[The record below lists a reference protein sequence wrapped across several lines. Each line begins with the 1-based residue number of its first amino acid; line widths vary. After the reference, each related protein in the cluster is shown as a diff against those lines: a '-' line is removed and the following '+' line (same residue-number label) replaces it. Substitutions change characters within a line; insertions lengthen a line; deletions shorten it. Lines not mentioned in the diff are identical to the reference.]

1 MSMPA
6 ISRSSLK
13 QLGVSL
19 LCGAS
24 LFALACGGHGGS
36 ASKDDLALVP
46 QETQMVFGINVTRM
60 RGTAMWKKA
69 IDVYTSAATEQ
80 QKKDYADFS
89 GSCVDPA
96 SSDGIESIFVAMP
109 DQTSPSKDGA
119 AIIRLKAAVDDARL
133 NKCGTFLATRNN
145 EKLVVTEYNGKK
157 IYNSGSDASD
167 NGGLTMLDGKT
178 LVLGSG
184 PWLKK
189 MIDITAGKEVAS
201 ATKNATLS
209 ALVKRAK
216 TSDAIWGV
224 GVVPQGARDNMKGD
238 SRMAPLAS
246 LQAVLGAV
254 DFAKGLSFEVNMDTG
269 SEADAKAINDQAT
282 QQLTQ
287 TKKSP
292 QVMMLGVA
300 TMLEPI
306 KTEAKGMTFRVS
318 ADYTQPQVDE
328 MVARVTGLMKSFGA
342 ALGGGGMGG
351 GMGGPPPSMGGGMG
365 GPPPGMGGPPPG
377 MGAASDADATASAD
391 MSAAAHGQLRRNPA
405 PGSLSPGKLSPPSA
419 K

>member
-13 QLGVSL
+13 QLGVSVV
-19 LCGAS
+19 CGAS

-46 QETQMVFGINVTRM
+46 QETQMVFGINVARV

-69 IDVYTSAATEQ
+69 IDVYTSAANEQ
-80 QKKDYADFS
+80 QKKAYADFS

-109 DQTSPSKDGA
+109 DQSSPSKDGA
-119 AIIRLKAAVDDARL
+119 AVIRLKAAVDDARL

-224 GVVPQGARDNMKGD
+224 GVVPQGARDSMKGD
-238 SRMAPLAS
+238 ARMAPLAS
-246 LQAVLGAV
+246 LQAVLGSV
-254 DFAKGLSFEVNMDTG
+254 DFAKGLSFDVNMDTG

-342 ALGGGGMGG
+342 ALGGGGMGA
-351 GMGGPPPSMGGGMG
+351 PPS
-365 GPPPGMGGPPPG
+365 GMGGPPPG
-377 MGAASDADATASAD
+377 MGAPPAGAPGDLTSPFG
-391 MSAAAHGQLRRNPA
+391 AHNPA
-405 PGSLSPGKLSPPSA
+405 PAPSLSPGKLAPPSS